1 MPKIKTLLVVLL
13 VLLFGISLT
22 GCGLLGSRSPETVI
36 DASLDGELPGWLLLS
51 HRNEVDP
58 NAEIEEVANPKDPL
72 EEEEEPDDLAIGGV
86 DEEDAVT
93 APPASPPA
101 SSGSSS
107 GSGSSSSSS
116 STAQVPQPG
125 SKEYMAWFAY
135 NGAKGT
141 YNPRYLEWFNETR
154 GSASYEAWLKAKE
167 AEEEQENL
175 FGGMDFDSSHSPS
188 GWGRSDDDD

>member
-107 GSGSSSSSS
+107 
-116 STAQVPQPG
+116 TAQVPQPG

-167 AEEEQENL
+167 AEEEQEDL
-175 FGGMDFDSSHSPS
+175 FGGLDFNSSHSPS
-188 GWGRSDDDD
+188 GFRPKSDED